1 MAERYTVVV
10 HLPNEEPMVGEIEK
24 IPDPKDN
31 LIVLYNPRR
40 RDGRDVHYLEDDVEA
55 VILPLSRTTLIE
67 LMPSE
72 EEEIIGFVRE

>member
-10 HLPNEEPMVGEIEK
+10 HLPNEEPMVGEIET